1 MGAVEAG
8 VMRLVHD
15 GACLLR
21 LIGDGLDGTLKDVAF
36 MPGHDRML
44 GGTEDGRR
52 GPGGPDLL
60 VARGGR
66 EPLYASSELIASPEA
81 SSCRQHS

>member
-1 MGAVEAG
+1 
-8 VMRLVHD
+8 
-15 GACLLR
+15 
-21 LIGDGLDGTLKDVAF
+21 

-44 GGTEDGRR
+44 GRAEDGRR

-66 EPLYASSELIASPEA
+66 EPHYASSELIASPEA
-81 SSCRQHS
+81 SSCRKHS

>member
-1 MGAVEAG
+1 MG
-8 VMRLVHD
+8 LVHD

-21 LIGDGLDGTLKDVAF
+21 LIGDGLDGTLKDVAL

-66 EPLYASSELIASPEA
+66 EPLTRLPS
-81 SSCRQHS
+81 